1 MLPISSQNIYA
12 PGCHIA
18 LLTEGGPA
26 PTPWSTNISLL
37 TEGGPASTPWSINVA
52 LPDGG
57 RARTQACFYFFK
69 Y

>member
-37 TEGGPASTPWSINVA
+37 TEGHGGPVA
-52 LPDGG
+52 HVLTI
-57 RARTQACFYFFK
+57 RNKSYFFTATDTLTREG
-69 Y
+69 

>member
-1 MLPISSQNIYA
+1 MLPISSQNIMHLGVTLPPDGGWA
-12 PGCHIA
+12 RIHA
-18 LLTEGGPA
+18 LVYKHFP
-26 PTPWSTNISLL
+26 L

-57 RARTQACFYFFK
+57 RASTQACFYFFK